1 MNKCMYGDGHVDCRL
16 LHRFINGLRA
26 TVWSAGAGH
35 PASPL
40 IVFFRT
46 FSISGGFAYM
56 HLTRKTSVREGLR
69 RADDIVM
76 ERVGPVTRLALLLH
90 GWGAIHLLRGNRANQ
105 PIGGVL
111 YISEVTT
118 GKSHVIHYTWTNI
131 GWSLAKLKTAKNAK
145 FAKTSTLPPHKKVES
160 TDHIFSAIATA
171 ANLPISWVAHKGKP
185 QSKNLLNLLHLVILS
200 IFVLVID
207 DLDELVLWWSQGPHM
222 IHVLKAHAWPRFPS
236 VFDFLLPSVLQ
247 IGASAFQPW
256 AFRRYVVPFIHLT
269 AKSQL
274 CIGDLLDPSPPSMQK
289 RQNVSL
295 ATVQFHTLIFF

>member
-1 MNKCMYGDGHVDCRL
+1 MVSGPPSGLLLQVTLLGHWL
-16 LHRFINGLRA
+16 F
-26 TVWSAGAGH
+26 
-35 PASPL
+35 
-40 IVFFRT
+40 FFRT
-46 FSISGGFAYM
+46 FSISGVFAYL
-56 HLTRKTSVREGLR
+56 HLTRKTREGLR

-118 GKSHVIHYTWTNI
+118 GKSHVIHYTWPNI

-145 FAKTSTLPPHKKVES
+145 LARTSTLAPHKKVES

-247 IGASAFQPW
+247 IGAAIWP
-256 AFRRYVVPFIHLT
+256 
-269 AKSQL
+269 
-274 CIGDLLDPSPPSMQK
+274 PSPNCALEIYWIRHHLPCKNGKMWVLQ
-289 RQNVSL
+289 
-295 ATVQFHTLIFF
+295 QFNFTLSFSFNFKICLYKLRKANRCVLSFFFVWGVKFGYV